1 MSSFDVRSATN
12 ATAPSAGAPRGQVAR
27 SARPSE
33 GRWVERSPGVFARV
47 RVTDPVAVSPMLRI
61 R

>member
-1 MSSFDVRSATN
+1 MSPFDVRSATN
-12 ATAPSAGAPRGQVAR
+12 GTLPSAPAPHSHAAR

-33 GRWVERSPGVFARV
+33 GRWVERSPSVFARV
-47 RVTDPVAVSPMLRI
+47 RVADPVAVSPMLRI